1 MTEGSLE
8 PGTFGF
14 VSPKYEKVQ
23 NGHIIDMKKFSP
35 DTKSS
40 KKKKKE
46 KVVDSAVKPTES
58 LGKVKVEPGSK

>member
-40 KKKKKE
+40 RKNKKE
-46 KVVDSAVKPTES
+46 KVVDSAVKPIE
-58 LGKVKVEPGSK
+58 